1 MNIQELEKEKTELIN
16 DLIAV
21 ITIMEDLWRFH
32 PENPNSEDVVAEYA
46 QLLKIKSDLENEI
59 DGLEI

>member
-32 PENPNSEDVVAEYA
+32 PENPK
-46 QLLKIKSDLENEI
+46 Q
-59 DGLEI
+59 